1 MDKKELFLKG
11 LLFFV
16 VLGVSFLAVFLKNY
30 TDIDNTD
37 AKRFKEEYESLN
49 DTVRESDG
57 ATYNN
62 VSIPLENPMKYVT
75 ALEASE
81 IIKNKTGIIYIGANW
96 CPWCRNAVP
105 IIIEAAKKN
114 EIGQIYYFD
123 ASKIRDVKELKN
135 GKVITTKEGTKE
147 YYKLLDKLKD
157 VLDPYEGLKDENI
170 KRLYFPTM
178 VFVMGGKVVATHT
191 GTVESQKDPYK
202 KLTNKEEKELLK
214 IYEEAIEKIYGVCDE
229 SC

>member
-1 MDKKELFLKG
+1 MMKKIIIIMLSIFL
-11 LLFFV
+11 
-16 VLGVSFLAVFLKNY
+16 LGVICFSVYYFILREVPDGA
-30 TDIDNTD
+30 
-37 AKRFKEEYESLN
+37 RFKEEYESLN
-49 DTVRESDG
+49 GEI
-57 ATYNN
+57 NN
-62 VSIPLENPMKYVT
+62 GKKIVDMKIDEDNLMKYSSF
-75 ALEASE
+75 EE
-81 IIKNKTGIIYIGANW
+81 IMNVLNDGTGIIYFGFPE
-96 CPWCRNAVP
+96 CPWCRNSVP

-157 VLDPYEGLKDENI
+157 VLDPYEGLEDESI